1 MEKSK
6 SQHTLYLE
14 NKKRRYLGIKYLEEK
29 YQKINKEIE
38 EKQEKFNKDKIKK
51 MYDLSLKQ
59 EEDYLKQ
66 YKKKQAIL
74 RLDRINQYKTDKR
87 TEELWEKEQKIEDF
101 KKKKKELIDNKAKLT
116 GDMEKE
122 KQLLITKFENA
133 FKKKNQI
140 DAEIVKDL
148 FPEDQELYNRI
159 KKLTDK
165 INNVNESNSGIN
177 FSSSISNDLKKS
189 EIKENNN

>member
-1 MEKSK
+1 MLRKIK
-6 SQHTLYLE
+6 VKTL
-14 NKKRRYLGIKYLEEK
+14 
-29 YQKINKEIE
+29 KIFK
-38 EKQEKFNKDKIKK
+38 KDKIKK

-74 RLDRINQYKTDKR
+74 RLDRINQYQTDKR

-122 KQLLITKFENA
+122 KQLLILDF
-133 FKKKNQI
+133 
-140 DAEIVKDL
+140 
-148 FPEDQELYNRI
+148 
-159 KKLTDK
+159 
-165 INNVNESNSGIN
+165 
-177 FSSSISNDLKKS
+177 
-189 EIKENNN
+189 